1 MPKTTSAASA
11 ATITAAATPK
21 DWMVRPKFWGRNVI
35 AIRPYALH
43 ATAQSL
49 EQQAICAE
57 QAKIALQ
64 EYENEIQKKASTNLD
79 QHSDYQS
86 HYNTKLNKCLME
98 IETTFF
104 DGGHITTSVLL
115 MDAFEQR
122 VYASYIWASQNVNS
136 CDLVPTSQTQTHCS
150 SREEFDAFVAKYME
164 E

>member
-1 MPKTTSAASA
+1 MR
-11 ATITAAATPK
+11 
-21 DWMVRPKFWGRNVI
+21 MRRVGVLCLCVI
-35 AIRPYALH
+35 ATT

-49 EQQAICAE
+49 EQQAICAK

-64 EYENEIQKKASTNLD
+64 EYEDEIQKKASSNLD

-86 HYNTKLNKCLME
+86 HYNTNLNKCLIK

-104 DGGHITTSVLL
+104 DGGHITKSAML

>member
-1 MPKTTSAASA
+1 
-11 ATITAAATPK
+11 
-21 DWMVRPKFWGRNVI
+21 
-35 AIRPYALH
+35 
-43 ATAQSL
+43 
-49 EQQAICAE
+49 
-57 QAKIALQ
+57 
-64 EYENEIQKKASTNLD
+64 
-79 QHSDYQS
+79 
-86 HYNTKLNKCLME
+86 ME

-122 VYASYIWASQNVNS
+122 VYASYVWASPNVNS

>member
-1 MPKTTSAASA
+1 MRMRRVGVLCLCVVATT
-11 ATITAAATPK
+11 
-21 DWMVRPKFWGRNVI
+21 
-35 AIRPYALH
+35 

-49 EQQAICAE
+49 EQQAVCAK

-64 EYENEIQKKASTNLD
+64 EYGNEIQKKASPNLD

-122 VYASYIWASQNVNS
+122 VYASYVWASPNVNS

>member
-1 MPKTTSAASA
+1 MR
-11 ATITAAATPK
+11 
-21 DWMVRPKFWGRNVI
+21 MRRVGVLCLCVI
-35 AIRPYALH
+35 ATT

-49 EQQAICAE
+49 EQQAVCAK

-64 EYENEIQKKASTNLD
+64 EYGNEIQKKASPNLD

-122 VYASYIWASQNVNS
+122 VYASYVWASPNVNS

>member
-1 MPKTTSAASA
+1 MR
-11 ATITAAATPK
+11 
-21 DWMVRPKFWGRNVI
+21 MRRVGVLCLCVI
-35 AIRPYALH
+35 ATT

-49 EQQAICAE
+49 EQQAVCAK

-64 EYENEIQKKASTNLD
+64 EYENEIQKKASPNLD

-122 VYASYIWASQNVNS
+122 VYASYVWASPNVNS